1 MSASVDTSRRGL
13 LLAALATL
21 PLAACGFRLQG
32 IRDLPFQTL
41 YVNAPRG
48 QAELVD
54 QIRLAVVT
62 QSSTQIADQPSA
74 AEVILDILENRFE
87 KVILSLNSAG
97 RVREYQLRQKV
108 SFLVRTQDHTELM
121 PRTTIEIR
129 RDLTYSDAELL
140 AKQQEELTLQGEM
153 RSDLVQQLLRRLQ
166 ALKRPQAS

>member
-1 MSASVDTSRRGL
+1 M
-13 LLAALATL
+13 
-21 PLAACGFRLQG
+21 
-32 IRDLPFQTL
+32 
-41 YVNAPRG
+41 
-48 QAELVD
+48 D

-74 AEVILDILENRFE
+74 ADAILDIIENRFE

-108 SFLVRTQDHTELM
+108 SFRVRTQDHTELM
-121 PRTTIEIR
+121 PHTTIEIR
-129 RDLTYSDAELL
+129 RDLTYSDSEML
-140 AKQQEELTLQGEM
+140 AKQQEELTLQNEM